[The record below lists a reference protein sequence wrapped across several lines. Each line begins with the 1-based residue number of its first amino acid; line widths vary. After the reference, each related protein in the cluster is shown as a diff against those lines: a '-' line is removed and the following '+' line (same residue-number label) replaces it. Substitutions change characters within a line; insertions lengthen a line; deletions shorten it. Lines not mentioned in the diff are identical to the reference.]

1 MIYMKSIFEAIETK
15 KDVKIG
21 ERVIHIT
28 PKLTKKDFL
37 KSLND
42 MGKKTEKEYFEY
54 FGTSPIAIEMYPT
67 IKGIKEE
74 YNISYKEL
82 SDIGRGD
89 LIKRVGHSSVNTT
102 LKYYNNLTS
111 KKNNQNEHKEFP
123 DYDYL
128 EFIIYFTD
136 NKDLYDKLKPL
147 KEKAACSWEKFKN
160 IKWEDIDLEKG
171 KIYIEPEEKEM

>member
-15 KDVKIG
+15 KD
-21 ERVIHIT
+21 
-28 PKLTKKDFL
+28 FL

-42 MGKKTEKEYFEY
+42 IGKKTEKEYFEY

-67 IKGIKEE
+67 IKRIKEE

-82 SDIGRGD
+82 SDIGRGN
-89 LIKRVGHSSVNTT
+89 LIKRERHSSVNTT
-102 LKYYNNLTS
+102 LKYYNSLMS
-111 KKNNQNEHKEFP
+111 KNNNQNEHKEFP

-160 IKWEDIDLEKG
+160 LKWEDIYLEKVKLILNQKKCDKNRT
-171 KIYIEPEEKEM
+171 KILVLFIL